1 MNLGTGDRIIRLIGG
16 LGFVMIDYFSNAQW
30 EMILLFIGLW
40 SVLTSTFGYCP
51 FYRLTGIST
60 CPNPIK
66 EVTKVVSEIN
76 E

>member
-16 LGFVMIDYFSNAQW
+16 FGFVMLDYFSNAQW

-40 SVLTSTFGYCP
+40 SVLTSAFGYCP

-60 CPNPIK
+60 CPTSIQDAP
-66 EVTKVVSEIN
+66 KVSGTN